1 MSISALTVY
10 LIATRTFCTV
20 HARKGYKTT
29 LRLETCLNLKYT
41 HFWHSNEIFIKS
53 LPCTETSPGKLSSSR
68 ATTIAVLFVVLSSCA
83 LTFVK
88 IRELSRAKNK
98 LVGTR
103 AALLWKKKKKKKN
116 YNGDGKGGRRS
127 KEQVFAGTTEHKG
140 RKYIPCLARLSDRA
154 RADSRRSSDSLRFS
168 YNGRPYAQQRPF
180 IVDEKRGKTPAHQ
193 SHSRSTK

>member
-68 ATTIAVLFVVLSSCA
+68 ATFAILFVVLSSCA

-88 IRELSRAKNK
+88 IRELGRAENK
-98 LVGTR
+98 LVGNASGVT
-103 AALLWKKKKKKKN
+103 LEKI
-116 YNGDGKGGRRS
+116 
-127 KEQVFAGTTEHKG
+127 TTEMAKEVEE
-140 RKYIPCLARLSDRA
+140 ARS
-154 RADSRRSSDSLRFS
+154 RSSQ
-168 YNGRPYAQQRPF
+168 GQ
-180 IVDEKRGKTPAHQ
+180 
-193 SHSRSTK
+193 STKGASICRASRVSLAERERTREEAVIL